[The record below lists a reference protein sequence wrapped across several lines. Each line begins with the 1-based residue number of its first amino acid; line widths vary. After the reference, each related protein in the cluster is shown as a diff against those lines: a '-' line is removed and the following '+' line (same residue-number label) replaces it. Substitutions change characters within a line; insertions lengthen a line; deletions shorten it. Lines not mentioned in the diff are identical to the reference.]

1 MTQTEL
7 RIGNFVSAKTTSE
20 SFNIISEIGD
30 GGSGR
35 GWYVRLE
42 NVNHGVWLE
51 HDGRFLIEGIE
62 ITEEWLLKFGFKNK
76 NGQNR
81 YELKHI
87 GMVLL
92 NDSVC
97 VTMYDAYNEVDNS
110 LVLLNYIHQ
119 LQNLYFALV
128 GSELQLLEA
137 EV

>member
-1 MTQTEL
+1 MIKANEL
-7 RIGNFVSAKTTSE
+7 RIGNKLNFLGDVVTFKNITEIREDGIFWIKTFEPKIE
-20 SFNIISEIGD
+20 SKNF
-30 GGSGR
+30 
-35 GWYVRLE
+35 
-42 NVNHGVWLE
+42 H
-51 HDGRFLIEGIE
+51 FKPIE

-137 EV
+137 EA

>member
-1 MTQTEL
+1 MKANEL

-51 HDGRFLIEGIE
+51 HDGSFLIEGIK
-62 ITEEWLLKFGFKNK
+62 INEEWLLKFGFKNK

-137 EV
+137 EA